1 MATERIDIV
10 IQEQGS
16 RVVKRSLEDI
26 GTTAGKSSSAVDYLK
41 RTLASLGVA
50 ALLGKFVSDLNK
62 ITELQNRLRSVGL
75 EGQALEAIYQKLLK
89 TSNDTRQSFESTVE
103 MYSRLATSS
112 KELGVS
118 QNELIQ
124 FTKSLN
130 QAVTLSGASAVE
142 AKAGL
147 IQLAQGLASG
157 RLQGDELRSVLE
169 QLPAVADVI
178 ARSLKVTRGELRQMG
193 SDGKITAQ
201 VVLKAFRDAREEL
214 EQKFAKTVPTIAQ
227 AFEVLKNTALDKLKN
242 LDQEFGIS
250 DAVSKSIM
258 LVAQNLDQIYRIGG
272 KAAETLVAVAAAYGV
287 FKLSLAGS
295 ELVAAV
301 QAARAYRV
309 AIAEGTVVVLG
320 SAEAE
325 RQKAVAALASAE
337 ADKLAVIQAVAKADA
352 EGMAAVATTR
362 SAAAQAAAAV
372 ERIRFTQA
380 QLVAER
386 ELELVRMKAQ
396 ISEIGRM
403 QSATRLADIRKAE
416 LALTK
421 TIAAAE
427 AEAATAKAA
436 ATAASAAQGAQA
448 ARNAQQ
454 LATATQAVAT
464 AQGAAAAAT
473 VAAAGTTSLFSQAM
487 NAAKAAVSALWSQIV
502 KLFVLINAH
511 PFVALATALA
521 AVIGLL
527 VVFGDDVL
535 AGIDGITTLGD
546 VARAFGSQAVDALK
560 SFGSA
565 AADAFGALW
574 DSGQSALDALGGL
587 LGPAVADYLTSF
599 NGFFDGVGTGWSAV
613 LRGTARVVDAIAGL
627 ITGLVLGITRT
638 FGGLPQAIAEVF
650 KRVYNEAATV
660 IEDLLNTLINGI
672 NKVRSFVGA
681 SILETVSITK
691 MEVDSKFFENYG
703 QSIASSIQDG
713 FDMQGGFA
721 EKFIQDTFKKA
732 QEAANMRQ
740 ELQRLQGKGTG
751 TNLDAKGTPAKLPID
766 KKELEQV
773 QNALR
778 SLLDKI
784 YPAAGALLEMKKAQE
799 VLTKAQQMG
808 LITTEQQS
816 KYLELLKLHYRD
828 ILDPVGA
835 LNREYDKQMRLLGMS
850 KDAREVEAQVMETV
864 QQLQRQGIVLSE
876 AETNS
881 IRNRLNAIQELS
893 KVVEAQD
900 SILSQTVEQRKQF
913 AIQLQAIKNLLA
925 DPTSGFRKEDV
936 AGVLPD
942 LFAGTQEAYAT
953 QLLTVQNYY
962 AQLEQLRQADLISD
976 QSVQL
981 QKLQLAEQIAGTDLF
996 AGTQEALD
1004 LQVARFQN
1012 MYAQIDQLRKADLVS
1027 AQTAEMMRAKVAA
1040 EVNSERLKNTQS
1052 FFGNLATL
1060 SRSGNSKIA
1069 AIGRAAAVA
1078 QATIDGVLAVQKALA
1093 SAPPPVNYVLA
1104 AAVGAAAA
1112 ANVASIMKQGTGYES
1127 GGYTGD
1133 FGRKTV
1139 AGVVHGREFVVNASA
1154 TQQHRGLLEAMNR
1167 GDLSGYTGQAQAP
1180 SSTSGS
1186 YAGAGVVSGG
1196 SSVTVVVN
1204 NNASGTVATQTE
1216 RDTPDGKQIEIT
1228 IEEVVTKS
1236 VRKGGRIADALENQ
1250 YGLNRSAGASR

>member
-26 GTTAGKSSSAVDYLK
+26 GATSTKSASAVDFLK

-50 ALLGKFVSDLNK
+50 ALIGKFVSDLNK
-62 ITELQNRLRSVGL
+62 ITELQNRLRAVGL
-75 EGQALEAIYQKLLK
+75 EGQALEAVYQKLLK

-103 MYSRLATSS
+103 MYSRLAVSS
-112 KELGVS
+112 KDLGVS

-130 QAVTLSGASAVE
+130 QAVSLSGASAIE
-142 AKAGL
+142 AKEGL
-147 IQLAQGLASG
+147 IQLSQGLASG

-178 ARSLKVTRGELRQMG
+178 AKSLKVTRGELRQMG

-214 EQKFAKTVPTIAQ
+214 EQKFAKSVPTIAQ
-227 AFEVLKNTALDKLKN
+227 AFEVLKNNALNRLKN
-242 LDQEFGIS
+242 LDQQFGIS
-250 DAVSKSIM
+250 DAVSKSIL
-258 LVAQNLDQIYRIGG
+258 LVAQNLDEIYKVGA
-272 KAAETLVAVAAAYGV
+272 KAAESLLAVAAAYGV

-295 ELVAAV
+295 ELLASI

-325 RQKAVAALASAE
+325 RQKAVASLAAAE
-337 ADKLAVIQAVAKADA
+337 AEKLAVIQAIAKADA
-352 EGMAAVATTR
+352 EGAAAVATTR
-362 SAAAQAAAAV
+362 NTAAQAAAAV

-403 QSATRLADIRKAE
+403 QSATRLAEIRKAE

-421 TIAAAE
+421 TIATAE

-436 ATAASAAQGAQA
+436 ATAASAVQGAQA

-454 LATATQAVAT
+454 LATATHAVAT

-473 VAAAGTTSLFSQAM
+473 VAAAGTTTLFGQAM
-487 NAAKAAVSALWSQIV
+487 NAAKAAISAVYSQVV
-502 KLFVLINAH
+502 KLFVLINTN
-511 PFVALATALA
+511 PFIALATALTV
-521 AVIGLL
+521 VIGLL
-527 VVFGDDVL
+527 LVFGDDVL

-574 DSGQSALDALGGL
+574 DSGKGALDALDEL
-587 LGPAVADYLTSF
+587 LGPAVTGYLSSF

-627 ITGLVLGITRT
+627 ITGLILGITRA
-638 FGGLPQAIAEVF
+638 FWGLPQAVAEIF
-650 KRVYNEAATV
+650 KRVYNEAASV

-672 NKVRSFVGA
+672 NKVRSFIGA

-691 MEVDSKFFENYG
+691 MDVDKKFFENYG
-703 QSIASSIQDG
+703 QTIAISIQDG
-713 FDMQGGFA
+713 FEMQGGFA
-721 EKFIQDTFKKA
+721 EKFVQDTFKKA

-740 ELQRLQGKGTG
+740 ELQRLQGRGTG
-751 TNLDAKGTPAKLPID
+751 PNLDAKGPAAKLPVD
-766 KKELEQV
+766 AKEVEKI

-778 SLLDKI
+778 ALLDKI

-799 VLTKAQQMG
+799 ILTKAQQMG

-828 ILDPVGA
+828 IIDQIGA

-850 KDAREVEAQVMETV
+850 KDAREVEAQVLETT
-864 QQLQRQGIVLSE
+864 QQLQRQGIILSE
-876 AETNS
+876 AETAQ
-881 IRNRLNAIQELS
+881 IRNRLKAIQELS

-900 SILSQTVEQRKQF
+900 NILSQTVEQRKQF

-936 AGVLPD
+936 VGVLPD
-942 LFAGTQEAYAT
+942 LFSGTQEAYAK
-953 QLLTVQNYY
+953 QIMTVKDYY
-962 AQLEQLRQADLISD
+962 AQLEQLRAADLISE
-976 QSVQL
+976 QSAQL
-981 QKLQLAEQIAGTDLF
+981 QKKQLAEQIIGTDLF
-996 AGTQEALD
+996 AGTQEAMD
-1004 LQVARFQN
+1004 LQVLRFQN
-1012 MYAQIDQLRKADLVS
+1012 MYAQIDQLRQADLIS
-1027 AQTAEMMRAKVAA
+1027 AQTAEQLRAKVAA
-1040 EVNSERLKNTQS
+1040 EVNADRLKNTQS

-1060 SRSGNSKIA
+1060 SKSGNAKLA
-1069 AIGRAAAVA
+1069 AIGRAAAIA

-1093 SAPPPVNYVLA
+1093 SAPPPLNYVLA

-1112 ANVASIMKQGTGYES
+1112 VNVANIAKQGFEK

-1133 FGRKTV
+1133 FGRRTV
-1139 AGVVHGREFVVNASA
+1139 AGVVHGQEFVVNSQA
-1154 TQQHRGLLEAMNR
+1154 TRENRGLLEAMNA
-1167 GDLSGYTGQAQAP
+1167 GDLGGYMSGASAAPRYDSAPVTAPAP
-1180 SSTSGS
+1180 SASN
-1186 YAGAGVVSGG
+1186 VKVI
-1196 SSVTVVVN
+1196 VN
-1204 NNASGTVATQTE
+1204 NNADGTKASTQE
-1216 RDTPDGKQIEIT
+1216 RQGPEGREIEIT
-1228 IEEVVTKS
+1228 IERVVVKS
-1236 VRKGGRIADALENQ
+1236 IRQGGSISTAIEGQ
-1250 YGLNRSAGASR
+1250 YGLNRAQGATF